1 MTSETLLCILL
12 VSFLI
17 SYHLIKEK
25 ILQGDAGFHP
35 RPLDG
40 GRGVGGGRASQLER
54 PPDPDGERL
63 PRPRLHGRDAGDVE
77 DDEGGNG
84 LGAPGRVR
92 RRAVVLA
99 PLGAFYA
106 IDP

>member
-40 GRGVGGGRASQLER
+40 GRGVGGGRASQLHR
-54 PPDPDGERL
+54 PPGRDRERL
-63 PRPRLHGRDAGDVE
+63 PRPRLHGRDAGNVE
-77 DDEGGNG
+77 DDEGGDG
-84 LGAPGRVR
+84 LGAAGRVR

-99 PLGAFYA
+99 PLGTLYA
-106 IDP
+106 IYP